1 MRVMPFIFSLFLLYS
16 KLFIFNSAS
25 HIKSCEMF
33 DNLSDKLEASF
44 KKLAGQATINEVNIG
59 IAMRDIKRALLS
71 ADVNYKVAK
80 KFVDEVRSRAL
91 GQDVVKSVS
100 PAQMIVKIVSD
111 ELTEIMGG
119 EHKPLN
125 LTTNKLPSVV
135 MVAGL
140 QGSGKTTFCAKLAKR
155 LKKNGKHPLLVAA
168 DIYRPAAVEQLKT
181 LGEQIEVPVF
191 SLEVKDALKVALD
204 AVESARNNGND
215 VVIVDTAG
223 RLQVDENMMAEAE
236 ALKDQLKPE
245 ELLFVVDAMIG
256 QEAVNTAKVFN
267 ERLDFDGVVLTKLD
281 GDARGGSALSI
292 KQVVDKPI
300 KFMSVGEKVDDLDLF
315 YPDRMAQRILGMGDI
330 VGFVEKAQETL
341 DLEKTQK
348 MQSRLL
354 KNEFDLDD
362 FFEQLQQLKKMGS
375 IQGLVEMVPGLNK
388 MIPKQD
394 LDGLDFKPIEA
405 IISSMTKAER
415 NTPEIINGS
424 RRQRIAKG
432 SGTRVQDVNMLL
444 KQFKEMKKMMSS
456 VTKMTNSG
464 RKILPQNLPLEKL
477 MKR

>member
-1 MRVMPFIFSLFLLYS
+1 
-16 KLFIFNSAS
+16 
-25 HIKSCEMF
+25 MF
-33 DNLSDKLEASF
+33 DNLSDKLEATF

-80 KFVDEVRSRAL
+80 KFVEEVREKAM

-119 EHKPLN
+119 ENKPLD
-125 LTTNKLPSVV
+125 LTAKKTPAVV

-168 DIYRPAAVEQLKT
+168 DVYRPAAVEQLKT

-191 SLEVKDALKVALD
+191 SLEEKDALKTALEGL
-204 AVESARNNGND
+204 ESARSNGND

-223 RLQVDENMMAEAE
+223 RLQVDEAMMAEAE

-300 KFMSVGEKVDDLDLF
+300 KFMSVGEKVDDLDVF

-330 VGFVEKAQETL
+330 VSFVEKAQETL

-375 IQGLVEMVPGLNK
+375 IQGLIEMVPGLNK

-405 IISSMTKAER
+405 IISSMTKEER
-415 NTPEIINGS
+415 ATPEIINGS

-444 KQFKEMKKMMSS
+444 KQFKEMKKMMGS
-456 VTKMTNSG
+456 VSKMTSSG

-477 MKR
+477 LKR

>member
-1 MRVMPFIFSLFLLYS
+1 
-16 KLFIFNSAS
+16 
-25 HIKSCEMF
+25 MF
-33 DNLSDKLEASF
+33 DNLRDKLEATF

-80 KFVDEVRSRAL
+80 KFVEEVREKAL

-100 PAQMIVKIVSD
+100 PPQMIVKIVSD

-119 EHKPLN
+119 ENKPLDLN
-125 LTTNKLPSVV
+125 TKKLPAIV

-168 DIYRPAAVEQLKT
+168 DVYRPAAVDQLKT
-181 LGEQIEVPVF
+181 LGEQIDVPVF
-191 SLEVKDALKVALD
+191 ALSEQDALKTAHQGVD
-204 AVESARNNGND
+204 SARKNGND

-223 RLQVDENMMAEAE
+223 RLQVDEDMMVEAE

-267 ERLDFDGVVLTKLD
+267 DRLDFDGVVLTKLD

-300 KFMSVGEKVDDLDLF
+300 KFMSVGEKVDDLDVF

-330 VGFVEKAQETL
+330 VSFVEKAQETL
-341 DLEKTQK
+341 DLEKTRK

-362 FFEQLQQLKKMGS
+362 FFDQLQQLKKMGS

-405 IISSMTKAER
+405 IISSMTKQER
-415 NTPEIINGS
+415 ATPEIINGS
-424 RRQRIAKG
+424 RRQRIANG

-444 KQFKEMKKMMSS
+444 KQFKEMKKMMGS

-477 MKR
+477 LKR

>member
-1 MRVMPFIFSLFLLYS
+1 
-16 KLFIFNSAS
+16 
-25 HIKSCEMF
+25 MF
-33 DNLSDKLEASF
+33 DNLSDKLEATF

-80 KFVDEVRSRAL
+80 KFVEDVRERAL

-119 EHKPLN
+119 ENKPLD
-125 LTTNKLPSVV
+125 LTTKKTPAVV

-168 DIYRPAAVEQLKT
+168 DVYRPAAVDQLRT
-181 LGEQIEVPVF
+181 LGGQIEVPVF
-191 SLEVKDALKVALD
+191 SLEEQNALKAALEGVD
-204 AVESARNNGND
+204 SARSNGND

-223 RLQVDENMMAEAE
+223 RLQVDEEMMAEAE
-236 ALKDQLKPE
+236 SLKDRLKPE

-300 KFMSVGEKVDDLDLF
+300 KFMSVGEKVDDLDIF

-341 DLEKTQK
+341 DLEKTRE

-362 FFEQLQQLKKMGS
+362 FFDQLQQLKKMGS

-405 IISSMTKAER
+405 IISSMTKEEKAA
-415 NTPEIINGS
+415 PEIINGS

-444 KQFKEMKKMMSS
+444 KQFKEMKKMMGS
-456 VTKMTNSG
+456 VTKMTSSG

-477 MKR
+477 LKR

>member
-1 MRVMPFIFSLFLLYS
+1 
-16 KLFIFNSAS
+16 
-25 HIKSCEMF
+25 MF
-33 DNLSDKLEASF
+33 DNLSDKLEATF

-80 KFVDEVRSRAL
+80 KFVEEVREKAL
-91 GQDVVKSVS
+91 GQNVVKSVS

-119 EHKPLN
+119 ENKPLD
-125 LTTNKLPSVV
+125 LTAKKTPAVV

-155 LKKNGKHPLLVAA
+155 LKKNGKHPLMVAA
-168 DIYRPAAVEQLKT
+168 DVYRPAAVEQLRT

-191 SLEVKDALKVALD
+191 SLEEKDALKTALEGL
-204 AVESARNNGND
+204 ESARSNGND

-223 RLQVDENMMAEAE
+223 RLQVDEAMMAEAE
-236 ALKDQLKPE
+236 ALKDRLKPE

-300 KFMSVGEKVDDLDLF
+300 KFMSVGEKVDDLDVF

-330 VGFVEKAQETL
+330 VSFVEKAQETL
-341 DLEKTQK
+341 DLEKTRK

-375 IQGLVEMVPGLNK
+375 IQGLIEMVPGLNK

-405 IISSMTKAER
+405 IISSMTKEER
-415 NTPEIINGS
+415 AAPEIINGS

-444 KQFKEMKKMMSS
+444 KQFKEMKKMMGS
-456 VTKMTNSG
+456 VSKMTSSG

-477 MKR
+477 LKR